1 MSLGYNRLVD
11 GIIELALLED
21 VGAGDVTTEA
31 LVPRKMQICARL
43 VAKGEGVVSGQWV
56 VERVY
61 AQLDSEVRY
70 SKVCPDGGR
79 VKRGDVIGEVQGA
92 YASLLVGERTALNFL
107 QRLSGIA
114 TLTRMYVEAI
124 DGLPVRLL
132 DTRKTAPGQ
141 RILEKRAVVDGGG
154 ANHRIGL
161 YDLAMIKDNH
171 IAVAGG
177 IQQAV
182 KEVRKRIP
190 AYMKI
195 EVETSTLAEVDEA
208 LTSGAEIIMLDNM
221 DIETMR
227 EAVNAI
233 KRRALVE
240 ASGNVTLD
248 RIRAIAETG
257 VDFISCGAITH
268 SAPILDISMK
278 IGVEQ

>member
-1 MSLGYNRLVD
+1 M
-11 GIIELALLED
+11 
-21 VGAGDVTTEA
+21 
-31 LVPRKMQICARL
+31 
-43 VAKGEGVVSGQWV
+43 
-56 VERVY
+56 
-61 AQLDSEVRY
+61 
-70 SKVCPDGGR
+70 
-79 VKRGDVIGEVQGA
+79 IGEVQGA

-124 DGLPVRLL
+124 DGLPVHLL

-177 IQQAV
+177 IRQAV

-208 LTSGAEIIMLDNM
+208 LASGAEIIMLDNM

>member
-31 LVPRKMQICARL
+31 LVPRKMQTCARL

-70 SKVCPDGGR
+70 NKVCPDGGC

-124 DGLPVRLL
+124 DDLPVRLL

-141 RILEKRAVVDGGG
+141 RILEKRAVVDGDG

-208 LTSGAEIIMLDNM
+208 LASGAEIIMLDNM

>member
-31 LVPRKMQICARL
+31 LVPRKMQTCARL
-43 VAKGEGVVSGQWV
+43 VAKGEGVVYGQWV

-70 SKVCPDGGR
+70 SNVCPDGGR

-92 YASLLVGERTALNFL
+92 YSSLLVGERTALNFL

-208 LTSGAEIIMLDNM
+208 LASGAEIIMLDNM

-233 KRRALVE
+233 RRRALVE

>member
-31 LVPRKMQICARL
+31 LVPRKMQTCARL
-43 VAKGEGVVSGQWV
+43 VAKGEGVGSGQWV

-79 VKRGDVIGEVQGA
+79 VQRGDVIGEVQGA

-233 KRRALVE
+233 RRRALVE

>member
-1 MSLGYNRLVD
+1 MLW
-11 GIIELALLED
+11 LA
-21 VGAGDVTTEA
+21 
-31 LVPRKMQICARL
+31 
-43 VAKGEGVVSGQWV
+43 
-56 VERVY
+56 
-61 AQLDSEVRY
+61 
-70 SKVCPDGGR
+70 
-79 VKRGDVIGEVQGA
+79 
-92 YASLLVGERTALNFL
+92 
-107 QRLSGIA
+107 
-114 TLTRMYVEAI
+114 
-124 DGLPVRLL
+124 
-132 DTRKTAPGQ
+132 
-141 RILEKRAVVDGGG
+141 
-154 ANHRIGL
+154 
-161 YDLAMIKDNH
+161 
-171 IAVAGG
+171 
-177 IQQAV
+177 AV

-208 LTSGAEIIMLDNM
+208 LASGAEIIMLDNM